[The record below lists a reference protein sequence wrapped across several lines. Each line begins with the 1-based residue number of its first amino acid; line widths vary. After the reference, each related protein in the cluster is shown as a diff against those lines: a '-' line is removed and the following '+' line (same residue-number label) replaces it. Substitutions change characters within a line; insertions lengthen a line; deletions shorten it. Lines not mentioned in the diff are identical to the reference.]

1 MGKIFFSFKK
11 EHRFILYMGILQI
24 IGSFIMMLK
33 NLISKNVNNSII
45 VIAGYLGNFA
55 IIVLYIFERALSK
68 RNKVKHISDINEKN
82 QKKKFLEIYR
92 KYLLLICVLI
102 TSIIY
107 NLSRWA

>member
-45 VIAGYLGNFA
+45 VIAEYLGNFA
-55 IIVLYIFERALSK
+55 IIVLYIFEKALSK
-68 RNKVKHISDINEKN
+68 RNKIYFFKQINY
-82 QKKKFLEIYR
+82 F
-92 KYLLLICVLI
+92 
-102 TSIIY
+102 
-107 NLSRWA
+107 